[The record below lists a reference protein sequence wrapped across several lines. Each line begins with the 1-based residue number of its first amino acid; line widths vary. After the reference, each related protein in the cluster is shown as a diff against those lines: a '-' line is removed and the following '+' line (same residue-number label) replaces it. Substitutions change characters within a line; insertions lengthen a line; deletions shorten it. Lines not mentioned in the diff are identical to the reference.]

1 MIKNTL
7 SIQIKKFYI
16 EVKNREQNTTLTL
29 QDRQKCIS
37 VIETLSPFSMFYV
50 SIKNTLSIQ
59 MKKQNMKRHIH
70 AKSYKLGKNVFR

>member
-29 QDRQKCIS
+29 QDRQKCKS

-50 SIKNTLSIQ
+50 LIKNTLSIQ
-59 MKKQNMKRHIH
+59 MKKFYIE
-70 AKSYKLGKNVFR
+70 AKHEKTYTC